1 MVLSQAAKYA
11 LRAAV
16 HLAHT
21 PQEQAM
27 SRTMADEL
35 GVPAQYL
42 AKVLQDL
49 ARAGVLQSTR
59 GRGGGFRLARP
70 ANDIHLLEVVEALDG
85 PRFAEEGCVLDL
97 PECSEEDPCPLHSQ
111 WKEIKASLLKT
122 LGETTLD
129 DVARRTAP
137 GGASD

>member
-1 MVLSQAAKYA
+1 
-11 LRAAV
+11 
-16 HLAHT
+16 
-21 PQEQAM
+21 
-27 SRTMADEL
+27 MADEL

-49 ARAGVLQSTR
+49 ARTGLLQSTR

-70 ANDIHLLEVVEALDG
+70 SDEIHLLEVVEAIDG
-85 PRFAEEGCVLDL
+85 PRFAEEGCLLDL